1 MSSLES
7 LPANTE
13 WASVHSFR
21 EVRGIAPG
29 FVLAAPPINPFQPV
43 EYPMPTVPIPDYSK
57 VAPATSR
64 MSDPLPSR
72 ATNAAY
78 SQSNG
83 TVHRN
88 QRNRR

>member
-43 EYPMPTVPIPDYSK
+43 EYPMPTVPIPDYF
-57 VAPATSR
+57 VI
-64 MSDPLPSR
+64 
-72 ATNAAY
+72 AACQDRFLLHGCL
-78 SQSNG
+78 SCS
-83 TVHRN
+83 
-88 QRNRR
+88 